1 MEEIKKG
8 LENVV
13 VLKTKISYID
23 GIKGVLK
30 YRGIDI
36 NELMHHSYEAVSF
49 LLLKGKLPNENELEK
64 FSKKIR
70 NMRIIDPEITKVIEF
85 CNFEM
90 EAMDDLRTT
99 VSYISHCDPD
109 LKHNDFDANIR
120 KAQRLVA
127 KFPTIVATFQR
138 IRDGTNPITPTKD
151 LSHGA
156 NFLYMLKG
164 ERPSKLEAEI
174 MEKDFIISAEHEL
187 NASAF
192 SSRITA
198 STQSDFH
205 SCVISGLG
213 TLKGPLHGGARLA
226 VMKMLE
232 DISSPDEAENYIKNL
247 IANKQKIMGFGHR
260 VYKTIDPRAK
270 IFKELVRRIA
280 EEKGDMKW
288 YDCAC
293 NIENTVLSEIVDK
306 KGKPIYVNVDFYTG
320 VAYKYLDIPPL
331 LATAVFAIARI
342 SGWSAHILE
351 QYSDNRLIRPR
362 AKYV

>member
-1 MEEIKKG
+1 MKTIKKG

-13 VLKTKISYID
+13 VLETKISYID

-36 NELMHHSYEAVSF
+36 NKLSHLSYEAVSF

-70 NMRIIDPEITKVIEF
+70 NMRSIDPEITKVIEF
-85 CNFEM
+85 CNFNM

-99 VSYISHCDPD
+99 VSYMSHCDPD
-109 LKHNDFDANIR
+109 LKHNDLEANMR
-120 KAQRLVA
+120 KGQRLVA
-127 KFPTIVATFQR
+127 KFPTVVAAFQR
-138 IRDGTNPITPTKD
+138 MRDGKNPIAPTQH

-156 NFLYMLKG
+156 NFLYMLRGKKPG
-164 ERPSKLEAEI
+164 TLEAEI

-187 NASAF
+187 NPSAF
-192 SSRITA
+192 STRITA

-226 VMKMLE
+226 VMNMLDEIPNPDAAE
-232 DISSPDEAENYIKNL
+232 DYIKDL

-270 IFKELVRRIA
+270 IFKELVRKIA
-280 EEKGDMKW
+280 VEKNDMKW
-288 YDCAC
+288 FDCAC
-293 NIENTVLSEIVDK
+293 KIEDTVRSEIVEK
-306 KGKPIYVNVDFYTG
+306 KGKPIYVNIDFYTG
-320 VAYKYLDIPPL
+320 VAYKYLGIPPL
-331 LATAVFAIARI
+331 LATAVFAIGRI

>member
-23 GIKGVLK
+23 GINGVLK

-36 NELMHHSYEAVSF
+36 NELMHLSYEAVSF

-70 NMRIIDPEITKVIEF
+70 NMRSIDPEITKVIEF
-85 CNFEM
+85 CN
-90 EAMDDLRTT
+90 RTT

-109 LKHNDFDANIR
+109 LKLNDFDANIR

-127 KFPTIVATFQR
+127 KFPTIVAAFQR
-138 IRDGTNPITPTKD
+138 IRDGKKPIAPTQD

-156 NFLYMLKG
+156 NFLYMLRG
-164 ERPSKLEAEI
+164 EKPGDLEAEI

-226 VMKMLE
+226 VMNMIDE
-232 DISSPDEAENYIKNL
+232 ISDPDDAKDYIKDL

-270 IFKELVRRIA
+270 IFKKLVRKIA
-280 EEKGDMKW
+280 IEKNDMTW
-288 YDCAC
+288 YDTAC
-293 NIENTVLSEIVDK
+293 NIEKTVKAEIVKK
-306 KGKPIYVNVDFYTG
+306 KGKPIYTNVDFYTG

>member
-1 MEEIKKG
+1 MKTIKKG

-13 VLKTKISYID
+13 VLETKISYID
-23 GIKGVLK
+23 GVNGVLK
-30 YRGIDI
+30 YRGIDV
-36 NELMHHSYEAVSF
+36 NELQYLSYEAVSF
-49 LLLKGKLPNENELEK
+49 LLLKGKLPNEYELEK

-70 NMRIIDPEITKVIEF
+70 NMRSIDPEITKVIEF
-85 CNFEM
+85 CNFNM

-99 VSYISHCDPD
+99 VSYMSHCDPD
-109 LKHNDFDANIR
+109 LKHNDLEANMR
-120 KAQRLVA
+120 KGQRLVA
-127 KFPTIVATFQR
+127 KFPTVVAAFQR
-138 IRDGTNPITPTKD
+138 MRDGKNPIAPTKN

-156 NFLYMLKG
+156 NFLYMLRGKKPG
-164 ERPSKLEAEI
+164 TLEAEI

-187 NASAF
+187 NPSAF

-213 TLKGPLHGGARLA
+213 TLKGPLHGGARLG
-226 VMKMLE
+226 VMNMIDE
-232 DISSPDEAENYIKNL
+232 ISDPDDAKDYIKDL

-270 IFKELVRRIA
+270 IFKKLVRRIA
-280 EEKGDMKW
+280 MEKNDMTW
-288 YDCAC
+288 YDIAC
-293 NIENTVLSEIVDK
+293 NIEKTVESEIVKK
-306 KGKPIYVNVDFYTG
+306 KGKPIYTNVDFYTG
-320 VAYKYLDIPPL
+320 VTYKYLDIPPL
-331 LATAVFAIARI
+331 LATAIFAIGRI
-342 SGWSAHILE
+342 SGWGAHILE